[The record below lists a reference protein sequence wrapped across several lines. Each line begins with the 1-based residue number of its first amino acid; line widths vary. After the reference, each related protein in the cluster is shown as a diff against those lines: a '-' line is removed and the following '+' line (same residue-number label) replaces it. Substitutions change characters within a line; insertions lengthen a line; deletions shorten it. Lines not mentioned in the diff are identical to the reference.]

1 MRLADYVHRWV
12 DLRGS
17 TEIKLLH
24 RVLLFCVELGLG
36 VAEDI
41 FAGAVIGQ
49 LQHQVLAEGEA
60 LAQAGVD
67 LFAGER
73 RGDVAVNL
81 HRSTTTAIKAV
92 GEVQRAGTAAFNT
105 MASHDERCD
114 LA

>member
-1 MRLADYVHRWV
+1 M
-12 DLRGS
+12 
-17 TEIKLLH
+17 LL
-24 RVLLFCVELGLG
+24 LCVELGLG

-81 HRSTTTAIKAV
+81 HRTTTAIKAV
-92 GEVQRAGTAAFNT
+92 GEIQRAGTAAFNT
-105 MASHDERCD
+105 LASHDERCN